1 MSDGIGWKNPV
12 LGRELLDRLRSP
24 KTVLTILAIAVGT
37 CLLVQLRWPSDS
49 RLDVVSQSSMEVFR
63 PLAYV
68 LTLAVMF
75 LVPAFPATSLVN
87 ERRKGTLALLLN
99 SPLRPW
105 QIYVGKW
112 LSNVILAMIMISAS
126 MPALSACYAMGGI
139 TFRSHI
145 GPLLLVLL
153 AMAIQYSAVGLW
165 VSVRSHSTDASL
177 RMTYVAVLILSVLS
191 VGPLAIVGNLSG
203 SVGWLA
209 NACTALSP
217 LSALQEITQSQSQVA
232 DLGLSRGWLDFLV
245 ATSLVTVLFGTLTML
260 KLDPILM
267 DRVKPIGKVTPKG
280 TAYSVLRRIAFL
292 IDPNQ
297 RKAGIPLWI
306 NPVMVKEFRTRKF
319 GRLHWLLRIVACCII
334 VSLALTVVS
343 ATGTVSW
350 GVQRIAAAMV
360 LLQVG
365 MLMLLGPSLGASLIA
380 GEVESGGWQIL
391 RTTPIGPIRI
401 LTGKLWSVVWTM
413 LILLL
418 ATLPGYIVMGYI
430 VPVMVGQVN
439 NVLISLLFVALFVI
453 ATSACVSGFARSA
466 AVATITS
473 YTILIAFFAGTLMI
487 WMARG
492 KPFGPIFVER
502 ALMLN
507 PAAAALA
514 EIQAPGFENYQL
526 TPWSWWVS
534 GTISVLC
541 LLVLAIRTWLLSRP
555 D

>member
-1 MSDGIGWKNPV
+1 
-12 LGRELLDRLRSP
+12 
-24 KTVLTILAIAVGT
+24 
-37 CLLVQLRWPSDS
+37 
-49 RLDVVSQSSMEVFR
+49 
-63 PLAYV
+63 
-68 LTLAVMF
+68 
-75 LVPAFPATSLVN
+75 
-87 ERRKGTLALLLN
+87 
-99 SPLRPW
+99 
-105 QIYVGKW
+105 
-112 LSNVILAMIMISAS
+112 
-126 MPALSACYAMGGI
+126 
-139 TFRSHI
+139 
-145 GPLLLVLL
+145 
-153 AMAIQYSAVGLW
+153 
-165 VSVRSHSTDASL
+165 
-177 RMTYVAVLILSVLS
+177 
-191 VGPLAIVGNLSG
+191 
-203 SVGWLA
+203 
-209 NACTALSP
+209 
-217 LSALQEITQSQSQVA
+217 
-232 DLGLSRGWLDFLV
+232 
-245 ATSLVTVLFGTLTML
+245 ML

-292 IDPNQ
+292 IYPNQ

-439 NVLISLLFVALFVI
+439 NVLISLLFVALFVVS
-453 ATSACVSGFARSA
+453 TSACVSGFARSA

-526 TPWSWWVS
+526 TPWSWWIS
-534 GTISVLC
+534 GTISGLC

>member
-1 MSDGIGWKNPV
+1 
-12 LGRELLDRLRSP
+12 
-24 KTVLTILAIAVGT
+24 
-37 CLLVQLRWPSDS
+37 
-49 RLDVVSQSSMEVFR
+49 
-63 PLAYV
+63 
-68 LTLAVMF
+68 
-75 LVPAFPATSLVN
+75 
-87 ERRKGTLALLLN
+87 
-99 SPLRPW
+99 
-105 QIYVGKW
+105 
-112 LSNVILAMIMISAS
+112 
-126 MPALSACYAMGGI
+126 
-139 TFRSHI
+139 
-145 GPLLLVLL
+145 
-153 AMAIQYSAVGLW
+153 
-165 VSVRSHSTDASL
+165 
-177 RMTYVAVLILSVLS
+177 MTYVAVLVLSVLS

-203 SVGWLA
+203 GAGWIA

-439 NVLISLLFVALFVI
+439 NVLISLLFVALFVVS
-453 ATSACVSGFARSA
+453 TSACVSGFARSA

>member
-1 MSDGIGWKNPV
+1 
-12 LGRELLDRLRSP
+12 
-24 KTVLTILAIAVGT
+24 
-37 CLLVQLRWPSDS
+37 
-49 RLDVVSQSSMEVFR
+49 MEVFR

-105 QIYVGKW
+105 QIYLGKW

-126 MPALSACYAMGGI
+126 LPALSACYAMGGI

-145 GPLLLVLL
+145 GPLLMVLL

-177 RMTYVAVLILSVLS
+177 RWTYVVVLILSVLS
-191 VGPLAIVGNLSG
+191 VGPLALVGNLSG
-203 SVGWLA
+203 SMGWIA

-217 LSALQEITQSQSQVA
+217 LAALQEITQSQAQVA
-232 DLGLSRGWLDFLV
+232 ELGLSRGWLDFLV
-245 ATSLVTVLFGTLTML
+245 ATALVTTIFGILTML
-260 KLDPILM
+260 KLDPILL
-267 DRVKPIGKVTPKG
+267 DRVKPMGKVAPKG
-280 TAYSVLRRIAFL
+280 TAYSILRRIAFL

-319 GRLHWLLRIVACCII
+319 GRLHWLLRIVASC
-334 VSLALTVVS
+334 
-343 ATGTVSW
+343 TVSW

-391 RTTPIGPIRI
+391 RTTPIGPFRI
-401 LTGKLWSVVWTM
+401 LTGKLMSVVWTM

-418 ATLPGYIVMGYI
+418 ATLPGYVVMGYI

-453 ATSACVSGFARSA
+453 STSACVSGFARSA

-473 YTILIAFFAGTLMI
+473 YTILIVFFAGTLMI
-487 WMARG
+487 WLARG

-502 ALMLN
+502 VLLFN

-534 GTISVLC
+534 GTISGLC
-541 LLVLAIRTWLLSRP
+541 LLILTIRTWLLTRP